1 MEMSESMLNPL
12 VSVPDVGSL
21 FPLEQPVLIFTIALM
36 VFLIAPLLVKK
47 LGQPGIVGIVIFGAL
62 IGPGALE
69 IVDHTD
75 AIVLLGEVGLIY
87 LLFTVGLELDLQ
99 QFKQA
104 PENAALFGLASFFI
118 PFLGGTAIV
127 HVVLGLDLLASL
139 LLAAVFASHTLLA
152 YPIVNRLGV
161 TKNRAV
167 TAVFGG
173 ILFTD
178 TLALVV
184 LALVT
189 GAIDGELSGWL
200 FADVFLSLLV
210 LFGVTWLVIPPIARW
225 FFQSMSE
232 ESYFEFLLVMVAFF
246 AAASLAEI
254 LGLAGILGAFVA
266 GLALNRLIPQGG
278 TLMNRIEFVGN
289 AFFIPFFLLHVG
301 MLVDPAVILDGPRT
315 LQVTAVVIAVM
326 VGGKFA
332 AAWVV
337 SFIQGYSPTERN
349 VIFGLSTGQAA
360 AALAITLI
368 GFEAGVFSEAILNA
382 VVLLLL
388 ATALIS
394 PWLTERA
401 ATTLALEREVQP
413 GENTAKDP
421 TILVPLSHRA
431 ELQDRLLELSF
442 VLKGDT
448 GDEPVHVLT
457 VVQPDSRTTKQQVAE
472 TRAEL
477 SEVAEFGAAAEVP
490 VETEARV
497 NHNIP
502 SGIVQGALEVEAD
515 QILMGWDAR
524 GAVRN
529 RMFGNVIDQVLR
541 RSPLPV
547 LISRLGHP
555 INTTTRIY
563 VVVPIGSDHHE
574 GFYEAVHIVKRL
586 AASLGIPIT
595 VVVVKGRAAQFERLF
610 GLVEEE
616 AATEFKEIDDWG
628 ELLPSLTEWTEPDD
642 LIVAISPR
650 QGDVGWHT
658 QLEDLPSRLIELPPE
673 SFIILHPRQGEPEYD
688 RQFLRLD

>member
-1 MEMSESMLNPL
+1 MISPL
-12 VSVPDVGSL
+12 LPLTAASL
-21 FPLEQPVLIFTIALM
+21 ELPLEQPVLIFTIALA
-36 VFLIAPLLVKK
+36 VFLIAPLLVKR

-118 PFLGGTAIV
+118 PFLGGTAV
-127 HVVLGLDLLASL
+127 VYTVLGLDILAAL

-189 GAIDGELSGWL
+189 GAIDGDLSGWL
-200 FADVFLSLLV
+200 FADVFLSLVL
-210 LFGVTWLVIPPIARW
+210 LFGATWLILPPIARW

-246 AAASLAEI
+246 AAASLAEV
-254 LGLAGILGAFVA
+254 LGLSGILGAFVA

-301 MLVDPAVILDGPRT
+301 MLVDPGVILDGPRT
-315 LQVTAVVIAVM
+315 LQVTAVVIVVM
-326 VGGKFA
+326 VAGKFA
-332 AAWVV
+332 AAWGV
-337 SFIQGYSPTERN
+337 SLIQGYTPNERG

-382 VVLLLL
+382 IVLLLL

-401 ATTLALEREVQP
+401 ATNLALEREVGP
-413 GENTAKDP
+413 GEDSAKDP

-431 ELQDRLLELSF
+431 DLQDRLLELSF
-442 VLKGDT
+442 VLKGTDENG
-448 GDEPVHVLT
+448 GDPVHVLT
-457 VVQPDSRTTKQQVAE
+457 VVQPDNRETKDQIAE

-477 SEVAEFGAAAEVP
+477 TDIAEFGAAAEVP

-524 GAVRN
+524 GAMRN
-529 RMFGNVIDQVLR
+529 RMFGSVIDQVLR
-541 RSPLPV
+541 RTQLPV

-555 INTTTRIY
+555 INTTARIY
-563 VVVPIGSDHHE
+563 VVAPIGSDHHE

-586 AASLGIPIT
+586 AASLGVPIT
-595 VVVVKGRAAQFERLF
+595 VIVVKGRAAQFERLF

-616 AATEFKEIDDWG
+616 AATDFEEVSQWG
-628 ELLPSLTEWTEPDD
+628 DVLPTLTEQTEPND

-650 QGDVGWHT
+650 KGDVGWH
-658 QLEDLPSRLIELPPE
+658 QELENLPSRLVELPPE

-688 RQFLRLD
+688 RQFLRID

>member
-1 MEMSESMLNPL
+1 MISPL
-12 VSVPDVGSL
+12 LPLTAASL
-21 FPLEQPVLIFTIALM
+21 ELPLEQPVLIFTIALA
-36 VFLIAPLLVKK
+36 VFLIAPLLVKR

-118 PFLGGTAIV
+118 PFLGGTAV
-127 HVVLGLDLLASL
+127 VYTVLGLDILAAL

-189 GAIDGELSGWL
+189 GAIDGDLSGWL
-200 FADVFLSLLV
+200 FADVFLSLVL
-210 LFGVTWLVIPPIARW
+210 LFGATWLILPPIARW

-246 AAASLAEI
+246 AAASLAEV
-254 LGLAGILGAFVA
+254 LGLSGILGAFVA

-301 MLVDPAVILDGPRT
+301 MLVDPGVILDGPRT
-315 LQVTAVVIAVM
+315 LQVTAVVIVVM
-326 VGGKFA
+326 VAGKFA
-332 AAWVV
+332 AAWIV
-337 SFIQGYSPTERN
+337 SLIQGYTPNERG

-382 VVLLLL
+382 IVLLLL

-401 ATTLALEREVQP
+401 ATNLALEREVKP
-413 GENTAKDP
+413 GEDSAKDP

-442 VLKGDT
+442 VLKGT
-448 GDEPVHVLT
+448 GENGGDPVHVLT
-457 VVQPDSRTTKQQVAE
+457 VVQPDNRETKDQIAE

-477 SEVAEFGAAAEVP
+477 TDIAEFGAAAEVP

-524 GAVRN
+524 GAMRN
-529 RMFGNVIDQVLR
+529 RMFGSVIDQVLR
-541 RSPLPV
+541 RTQLPV

-555 INTTTRIY
+555 INTTARIY
-563 VVVPIGSDHHE
+563 VVAPIGSDHHE

-586 AASLGIPIT
+586 AASLGVPIT
-595 VVVVKGRAAQFERLF
+595 VIVVKGRAAQFERLF

-616 AATEFKEIDDWG
+616 AATDFEEVSHWG
-628 ELLPSLTEWTEPDD
+628 DVLPTLTEQTEPND

-650 QGDVGWHT
+650 KGDVGWH
-658 QLEDLPSRLIELPPE
+658 QELENLPSRLVELPPE

-688 RQFLRLD
+688 RQFLRID